1 MRTVLG
7 RLPLK
12 PPKPRLTL
20 PIHGGTT
27 ATQATDGGLLPT
39 LKRKRIQGPAQ
50 LGPSPTRADP
60 TSVTEWPP
68 SPPLLLSEAQS
79 ENLGTYIDR
88 DTKRLGEIGFAKLV
102 SERRKRS
109 DFSPGVR
116 KLRHKAARLLDHL
129 RKRGAN
135 VTLTTPPW
143 SDQRKNETM
152 ARGPHKS
159 SIEHA
164 DFLREELLDF
174 VQKGFWMVLPY
185 RLLK

>member
-20 PIHGGTT
+20 RIHGGTT

-50 LGPSPTRADP
+50 RGPSPTRADP

-129 RKRGAN
+129 QGCSPSRPSPQTRSQRNADD
-135 VTLTTPPW
+135 TTMERPTEERNHGPRPP
-143 SDQRKNETM
+143 
-152 ARGPHKS
+152 
-159 SIEHA
+159 
-164 DFLREELLDF
+164 
-174 VQKGFWMVLPY
+174 
-185 RLLK
+185 